1 MTIKEKAEKLLC
13 ETGLLSELQTYG
25 EPHPIGSYRM
35 DMMVYNDLD
44 IDIRNDS
51 MTLEKLHDLTYYILK
66 NFSPTWYEAREEVND
81 EGKTVWFHG
90 FHAIFMDELWN
101 FDLWFFDQET
111 ITKAEA
117 YCDAITGSV
126 KKFVSLVKDG
136 SFLVRM
142 KDMTILIEKEY
153 FYASN
158 KGTNST
164 DYLRKQHQ

>member
-1 MTIKEKAEKLLC
+1 MQVFE
-13 ETGLLSELQTYG
+13 
-25 EPHPIGSYRM
+25 
-35 DMMVYNDLD
+35 
-44 IDIRNDS
+44 
-51 MTLEKLHDLTYYILK
+51 
-66 NFSPTWYEAREEVND
+66 
-81 EGKTVWFHG
+81 
-90 FHAIFMDELWN
+90 
-101 FDLWFFDQET
+101 
-111 ITKAEA
+111 
-117 YCDAITGSV
+117 GSV